1 MTPWQAYLDTHQTR
15 FQQELLAFIAIPSV
29 SAQPE
34 HAGDVRAAGQWVID
48 RLQKAGMENARM
60 METGGHPVVY
70 ADWMHAPGKPTILIY
85 GHFDVQPAEP
95 FDLWTTPPFQPEIRD
110 GRVYGR
116 GATDDKGGMLI
127 PILALEAMLK
137 NDALGVNVKCLFE
150 GQEEIG
156 SPQLPEFIA
165 AHRDL
170 LSADMIFSADS
181 MQYSPDEACLF
192 LSAKGLV
199 GFEVTLEGT
208 NADKHS
214 GLVGNAL
221 PNPAMALAH
230 LLAGMKDAQTGRVL
244 IEGFYD
250 GVPELTEAERAE
262 IARVPFDE
270 AAFVAS
276 HGAEAAVGEAG
287 YTPMEL
293 MGVRPSLDINGIWG
307 GYQGE
312 GTKTVH
318 PARASA
324 KITCRLVPGQTPAD
338 IFAKAEAHIRRH
350 APRSTRV
357 SVSRLPG
364 SAEPFGVPHG
374 HNASQIA
381 GGVLHEVYGMEP
393 YGLRAGGSVPIL
405 AMFLTELGVHATS
418 FGFSLMDENLHAP
431 DEFFRLQSFERGQV
445 AYCRLFEE
453 LARGA

>member
-1 MTPWQAYLDTHQTR
+1 MSGWQGYLDEHQAR
-15 FQQELLAFIAIPSV
+15 FRDDLLAFIAIPSV

-34 HAGDVRAAGQWVID
+34 HAGDVRRAGQWVID
-48 RLQKAGMENARM
+48 RLVAAGMDNARM

-70 ADWMHAPGKPTILIY
+70 ADWMGAPGKPTILIY

-95 FDLWTTPPFQPEIRD
+95 FDLWTTPPFEPVIRD
-110 GRVYGR
+110 GKVFGR

-127 PILALEAMLK
+127 PVVALEAMLK
-137 NDALGVNVKCLFE
+137 TGALGVNVKVLFE

-156 SPQLPEFIA
+156 SPQLPAFVA
-165 AHRDL
+165 ANRDL
-170 LSADMIFSADS
+170 LAADMVFSADS
-181 MQYSPDEACLF
+181 MQWSPTEACLIQ
-192 LSAKGLV
+192 SAKGLV

-230 LLAGMKDAQTGRVL
+230 LLAGMKDAATGRVL
-244 IEGFYD
+244 IDGFYD
-250 GVPELTEAERAE
+250 NVPDLTPQERAE
-262 IARVPFDE
+262 IARTPFDE

-276 HGAEAAVGEAG
+276 HGAEATVGEAG

-293 MGVRPSLDINGIWG
+293 MGVRPSLDVNGIWG

-324 KITCRLVPGQTPAD
+324 KITCRLVPGQMPGE
-338 IFAKAEAHIRRH
+338 IFEKARAHIERH
-350 APRSTRV
+350 APKATRV
-357 SVSRLPG
+357 TVTRLPG
-364 SAEPFGVPHG
+364 SADPFGVPAG

-381 GGVLHEVYGMEP
+381 ADVLAEVYGMQP
-393 YGLRAGGSVPIL
+393 YHIRAGGSVPIL
-405 AMFLTELGVHATS
+405 STILDELGVHTTG

-431 DEFFRLQSFERGQV
+431 DEFFRLDSFEKGQK
-445 AYCRLFEE
+445 AYCRLFEV
-453 LARGA
+453 LAGA